1 MAAKT
6 NFTPDEANTA
16 LPLLRRIVA
25 DILRTSADIRDL
37 PQTVKDEQQR
47 DKTLD
52 RLMRELQEYFAEVE
66 ELGCTYRDWS
76 FSLGLVDFPAQID
89 GEDVYLCWRSD
100 ERDVRYFHGLMEGY
114 AGRRLIPQAHAEEV
128 LG

>member
-1 MAAKT
+1 MVGHAVLWKVVCADL
-6 NFTPDEANTA
+6 FGALARPDHAS
-16 LPLLRRIVA
+16 PLGA
-25 DILRTSADIRDL
+25 DRACLGLA
-37 PQTVKDEQQR
+37 
-47 DKTLD
+47 
-52 RLMRELQEYFAEVE
+52 FEVE

-100 ERDVRYFHGLMEGY
+100 ERDVRYYHGLLEGY
-114 AGRRLIPQAHAEEV
+114 AGRRLIPQPHAEEV